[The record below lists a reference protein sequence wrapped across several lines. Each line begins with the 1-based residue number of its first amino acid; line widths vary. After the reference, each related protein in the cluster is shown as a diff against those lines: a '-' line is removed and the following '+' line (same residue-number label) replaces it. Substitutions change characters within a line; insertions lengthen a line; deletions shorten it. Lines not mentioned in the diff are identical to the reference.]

1 MVEIAK
7 AWCGERRD
15 GTNFGT
21 IPSTTD
27 IRTTDMSDAA
37 RHCSGR
43 WLDAGPGDAA
53 SARTKLLQSRFGD
66 GLSANPKIDY
76 DLVFLFAS
84 NELGARSTIPVLAMI
99 LALAS
104 LMWAPFWQAS
114 LWLIAVVIA
123 KVILLETCR
132 RFVRVK
138 PSDVDTA
145 YWKRRLFL
153 AEGLCGLSLAG
164 FALMGLGLES
174 HAASNVFA
182 SHVFLFAAL
191 IVVLAIRLLFASTL
205 LEILYVG
212 TLPMTAAVVVRL
224 VLQGELFFT
233 AVAALAIG
241 VHIYFL
247 FLARGLNATSR
258 AMLAFRAQ
266 KDLLIAELEEA
277 KSISDQARHR
287 AEAANVAKSKF
298 LATMSHELRTP
309 LNAIIGFS
317 EVMGKQILGPLNNES
332 YRDYADS
339 IHRSGSHLL
348 TLINEIL
355 DLSRIE
361 AGRYELNEVPVHLAE
376 VLQDAHS
383 LLRLRA
389 ETKALQI
396 EEAFDAN
403 LPPVLADERAVR
415 QIVLNLLSNA
425 VKFTPRG
432 GRIELSLSRQS
443 DGSQLFRI
451 RDNGPGIP
459 ADEIPKVLQRFG
471 QGSLAQEMAEG
482 GTGLGLPIVSNLVE
496 LHGGEFVLRSE
507 VGTGTE
513 AVVSWPARRVLDPRR
528 PVVLEKHGE
537 PTSARPL
544 VAGFKASRPPR
555 IVRRHP
561 VAHATAA

>member
-1 MVEIAK
+1 MA
-7 AWCGERRD
+7 
-15 GTNFGT
+15 FLHF
-21 IPSTTD
+21 
-27 IRTTDMSDAA
+27 RTLAIHMSDAA
-37 RHCSGR
+37 KTTSGR
-43 WLDAGPGDAA
+43 WKASGPGDAA
-53 SARTKLLQSRFGD
+53 QARSKLQSRISD
-66 GLSANPKIDY
+66 QLSASPNIDY
-76 DLVFLFAS
+76 DLVFMFAR

-114 LWLIAVVIA
+114 LWLAGVIVA
-123 KVILLETCR
+123 KIFLLETCR
-132 RFVRVK
+132 SFVRLK
-138 PSDVDTA
+138 PFAVDLG
-145 YWKRRLFL
+145 YWKRRLFI

-164 FALMGLGLES
+164 FALMGLGWEN
-174 HAASNVFA
+174 HAPSNVFA

-224 VLQGELFFT
+224 LLQGELFFT
-233 AVAALAIG
+233 AVAALAVG

-247 FLARGLNATSR
+247 FLARGLNETSR
-258 AMLAFRAQ
+258 AMVAFRAQ

-317 EVMGKQILGPLNNES
+317 EVMEKQILGPLNNPS
-332 YRDYADS
+332 YREYAQC

-361 AGRYELNEVPVHLAE
+361 AGRYELHEEPVHLAE
-376 VLQDAHS
+376 ILQDAHS

-389 ETKALQI
+389 ETKGIQI
-396 EEAFDAN
+396 DEAFEQR

-432 GRIELSLSRQS
+432 GRIVISLARDS
-443 DGSQLFRI
+443 DGSQVFSV

-459 ADEIPKVLQRFG
+459 AHEIPKVLQRFG
-471 QGSLAQEMAEG
+471 QGSLANELAEG
-482 GTGLGLPIVSNLVE
+482 GTGLGLPIVTNLVE
-496 LHGGEFVLRSE
+496 LHGGAFSLNSE
-507 VGTGTE
+507 VGRGTE
-513 AVVSWPARRVLDPRR
+513 AVVRWPVRRVIDPNR
-528 PVVLEKHGE
+528 PVVLERHAEAGRR
-537 PTSARPL
+537 RPL
-544 VAGFKASRPPR
+544 VSGFKASRPPR
-555 IVRRHP
+555 IVRREP
-561 VAHATAA
+561 SAAAA